1 MIILQLLKIAV
12 SEKESISS
20 VTINR
25 SNANISRKT
34 SSITINRLT

>member
-1 MIILQLLKIAV
+1 MTYKIAV
-12 SEKESISS
+12 SEKEDISS

-34 SSITINRLT
+34 SSVTINCLT